1 MRRDSAVPAGR
12 SPSLSIQTC
21 RHREDPGMGVEVK
34 ETSTVPGTGCGARG
48 AGRGREPGDQT
59 SWTLH
64 LGRQHKGEGI
74 PGVPNPGGG
83 CRALCPK
90 SRPMRVSAGTWGSS
104 GCREFAFDPRAH
116 RPAPLGGGRGLSG
129 SSVGGGAPR
138 SEGAGLRSLGCWS
151 VFSLLGELLPV
162 PPVPAQMLHP
172 CPEPPTLRH
181 SEICHHHHP
190 RAPKWLIVPMSIKAF
205 IACFIVI
212 LFLYDS
218 LSCWTASSLK
228 TRSAFICFCV
238 SWVTESPAP
247 PAPPS
252 SSDLTC
258 VDVFLAPA
266 TCFHH
271 SLSFNPHDDPV
282 PPGRCFVVPI

>member
-1 MRRDSAVPAGR
+1 M
-12 SPSLSIQTC
+12 
-21 RHREDPGMGVEVK
+21 
-34 ETSTVPGTGCGARG
+34 PGTGCGARG
-48 AGRGREPGDQT
+48 AGRGRERGDQT

-74 PGVPNPGGG
+74 PGAPNPGEG
-83 CRALCPK
+83 CRALCPE

-104 GCREFAFDPRAH
+104 GCREFAFDPCAH
-116 RPAPLGGGRGLSG
+116 PPALLGGGRGLSG
-129 SSVGGGAPR
+129 SSGRGRLAQKEQDFGAWDAGLSFLCLGNSSLSPR
-138 SEGAGLRSLGCWS
+138 SQLKCPIPVQSPRLSGTARSATTTAPG
-151 VFSLLGELLPV
+151 
-162 PPVPAQMLHP
+162 
-172 CPEPPTLRH
+172 
-181 SEICHHHHP
+181 
-190 RAPKWLIVPMSIKAF
+190 APKWLIVPMSIKAF

-252 SSDLTC
+252 SDLTC

-266 TCFHH
+266 TCFRH
-271 SLSFNPHDDPV
+271 SRSFNPHDDPV